1 MLRVE
6 KEGQTLLQGQATSL
20 VPKESK
26 SGAVVDHCLVSH
38 QCGSGS
44 NRGFDSMGNLDF
56 LSPQKLTFPISISIR
71 NQIDEESLCDALPLN
86 HY

>member
-1 MLRVE
+1 MIRVE
-6 KEGQTLLQGQATSL
+6 KEGQTLLQGQATCSL
-20 VPKESK
+20 ESK

-44 NRGFDSMGNLDF
+44 NPGVDSMGNLDF